1 MEEYSVEELRAL
13 NEEEIKILFLEVR
26 SKLFSKKLEENV
38 KKDLEIYYCYIY
50 KELQNRSL

>member
-13 NEEEIKILFLEVR
+13 NEEEIKKLFLEVR
-26 SKLFSKKLEENV
+26 SKLFSKNLEENV

-50 KELQNRSL
+50 KELQSRSL